1 MGLMGCIQVPTVLLM
16 QWFYVLYVIG
26 LVWWR
31 SMSALMSVL
40 VLPVRHCRVGT
51 NWLHLGVLSVLHRI
65 WMLGTLHITST
76 LATYVKFVD
85 TAG

>member
-1 MGLMGCIQVPTVLLM
+1 M
-16 QWFYVLYVIG
+16 QQFHVLYVIG
-26 LVWWR
+26 LVWWQ

-40 VLPVRHCRVGT
+40 MLPVRHCRVGT
-51 NWLHLGVLSVLHRI
+51 NWYHLAALSVVRRT
-65 WMLGTLHITST
+65 WMLGTLQLSYT

>member
-1 MGLMGCIQVPTVLLM
+1 M
-16 QWFYVLYVIG
+16 QQFHVLYVIG

-31 SMSALMSVL
+31 SMSASMSVL

-51 NWLHLGVLSVLHRI
+51 NWLHLVVLSVVHRI
-65 WMLGTLHITST
+65 WMLGTLQVSCT
-76 LATYVKFVD
+76 LTTYVKFVD